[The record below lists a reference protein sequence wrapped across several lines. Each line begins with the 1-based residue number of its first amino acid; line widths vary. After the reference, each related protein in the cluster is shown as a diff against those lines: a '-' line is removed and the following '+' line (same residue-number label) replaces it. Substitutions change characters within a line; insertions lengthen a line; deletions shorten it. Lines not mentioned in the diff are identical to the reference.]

1 MATNLWTLYGI
12 RPSLFFENCGLRSL
26 ILLYPFASLHVL
38 SSTPS
43 HFLKTR
49 PSRVIEYI
57 HFSASV
63 SLENFGRTPYFRLIP
78 FLDTLIFSFFKHP
91 QLLLLPA
98 PSARPDTSL
107 IAPQSQRHSQN
118 RLRPYFVVTVRE
130 RDKTSSLP
138 YRDPVLSINFAI

>member
-1 MATNLWTLYGI
+1 MATNRWTLYGI

-26 ILLYPFASLHVL
+26 ILLYPFASLLVL

-43 HFLKTR
+43 QFLKIR

-57 HFSASV
+57 HFNASV

-78 FLDTLIFSFFKHP
+78 VLDALILSLFRHP

-98 PSARPDTSL
+98 PNALPDTSL

-118 RLRPYFVVTVRE
+118 RLLPYFVVTVRE